1 MFRKGFVTLLRY
13 PPTRNEMEPFM
24 LSRKNLLP
32 IVVALALSQ
41 AAPLQA
47 SGLSEVTLEPMTH
60 RSAELTLVLPDGE
73 RVAYSPA
80 DLEGLTTY
88 QLETRTPWRDEE
100 AVFEG
105 VRLKDLLA
113 KHGLDQVD
121 AITVRAENDYTI
133 TMERDVWENEDF
145 LIATRVDGRPHSR
158 RARGPIQFVLDWDAY
173 QSSEVAVE
181 SHLVWMAAEIAPA
194 E

>member
-1 MFRKGFVTLLRY
+1 MRDAMIRSLAAAAAF
-13 PPTRNEMEPFM
+13 
-24 LSRKNLLP
+24 
-32 IVVALALSQ
+32 ALTPL
-41 AAPLQA
+41 APLQA
-47 SGLSEVTLEPMTH
+47 SDLSQVELEPMTH
-60 RSAELTLVLPDGE
+60 RAASLSLVLPDGSGSIS
-73 RVAYSPA
+73 YTPA
-80 DLEGLTTY
+80 ELEGLATY
-88 QLETRTPWRDEE
+88 SLETRTPWRDEA

-105 VRLKDLLA
+105 VRLRDLLA

-133 TMERDVWENEDF
+133 TMTRDVWEAEDF

-173 QSSEVAVE
+173 QTADNVREG
-181 SHLVWMAAEIAPA
+181 HLVWMAAEIAPA